1 MVFRDETASIPSD
14 SRSRRTWPVAAA
26 AVLVEFALL
35 FASCSSTGNASSAE
49 HGREPASIGTSSER
63 SADATAIRYSWSSPP
78 ELVGNFTGTAPAAG
92 AAERTNAT
100 GTAPS
105 PNQSDTTASAQ
116 DANESSLS
124 PPTIASTSQRRAL
137 PAPFPSPPFP
147 SGEYQGYPLI
157 GIPPD
162 TTLWPFMEAIQ
173 NTSLGKSMIDNRINI
188 YGWINASVNWST
200 SGNSNMPSSYWIVPN
215 NVLFDQAVLRVERP
229 VDSAQEDHVDIGFR
243 STILFGSDYRY
254 MTAGGWTSDQLL
266 VHNNLYGYDFTEQY
280 VDTYVPKVADGMILR
295 VGRWIACPDIET
307 QFAPDNYM
315 GTHSLLFTVDTYT
328 QTGVMATFM
337 LDKNWTVQG
346 GIHSGTD
353 MAPWYEGAVPTGM
366 AGVRWV
372 SDANNDS
379 IYLVLNAINDAKFQ
393 RFTVDGQPAGHD
405 NFNYLVGTWQHKF
418 SDEVHTKTE
427 AYIMWQR
434 DAVVGGTP
442 SIGPT
447 HAFGGG
453 GGIGADIP
461 GTTLTYGGLN
471 YTVFQLSKQDY
482 LTLRNEVV
490 LDQDGERYG
499 FPGTYTSNSVGWTH
513 NFTADL
519 QIRPEAGYYRN
530 WDNPA
535 FDLGTSKDM
544 WLVGFDVT
552 LRF

>member
-1 MVFRDETASIPSD
+1 LLEGARSAMQIPRLGRTSRTGSPRGPANRKTFMNSIARRAPSLVAPLALCIASACATTAESVIENGAPTPHAS
-14 SRSRRTWPVAAA
+14 TAAQESSSQA
-26 AVLVEFALL
+26 AP
-35 FASCSSTGNASSAE
+35 T
-49 HGREPASIGTSSER
+49 TSSE
-63 SADATAIRYSWSSPP
+63 SP
-78 ELVGNFTGTAPAAG
+78 
-92 AAERTNAT
+92 
-100 GTAPS
+100 
-105 PNQSDTTASAQ
+105 SDQ
-116 DANESSLS
+116 EGQ
-124 PPTIASTSQRRAL
+124 PVIASPSQRRGL
-137 PAPFPSPPFP
+137 PPAFPSPPFP
-147 SGEYQGYPLI
+147 SSEYQGYPLV
-157 GIPPD
+157 GVPPD
-162 TTLWPFMEAIQ
+162 LTLWPFMQAIQ
-173 NTSLGKSMIDNRINI
+173 DTSFGKSVLGNRIDI
-188 YGWINASVNWST
+188 YGWVNASANWST

-215 NVLFDQAVLRVERP
+215 NVLFDQFVLRVERP
-229 VDSAQEDHVDIGFR
+229 VDSAQTDHVDVGFR
-243 STILFGSDYRY
+243 STFLFGSDYRY

-280 VDTYVPKVADGMILR
+280 VDTYVPRVADGMIVR

-346 GIHSGTD
+346 GVHSGTD

-372 SDANNDS
+372 ADSNNDS
-379 IYLVLNAINDAKFQ
+379 IYLVLNSINDAKFQ

-405 NFNYLVGTWQHKF
+405 NFNYVVGTWQHKF

-427 AYIMWQR
+427 AYFMWQR

-447 HAFGGG
+447 HSFGGG

-471 YTVFQLSKQDY
+471 YTVFQLSPKDF
-482 LTLRNEVV
+482 LTVRNEVV

-499 FPGTYTSNSVGWTH
+499 FPGTYTSNSIGWSH
-513 NFTADL
+513 NFTPL
-519 QIRPEAGYYRN
+519 IQVRPEAGYYRN

-552 LRF
+552 VRF